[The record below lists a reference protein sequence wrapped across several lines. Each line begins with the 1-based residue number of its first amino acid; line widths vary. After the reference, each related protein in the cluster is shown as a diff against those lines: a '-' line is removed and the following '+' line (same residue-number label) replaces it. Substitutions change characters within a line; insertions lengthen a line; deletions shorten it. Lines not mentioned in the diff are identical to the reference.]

1 MFMRLIAF
9 EDTKVRTLI
18 EKSLT
23 AFYELT
29 QGEQPDVKELD
40 DLLKLYNTKP
50 ILYVSE
56 WLDDKGLETLKQLY
70 QYDYENNEEYQGYI
84 DLREMILEM
93 DVEAENVE
101 TLFISFTELINSAL
115 DFAQEYGLEKVAVT
129 NKPLTMSFSSFET
142 HTDNWYWRDSDGR
155 ETQENKQSK
164 RYSAEPLFFAI
175 KRRND
180 LWDSMK
186 TI

>member
-1 MFMRLIAF
+1 MG
-9 EDTKVRTLI
+9 VV
-18 EKSLT
+18 
-23 AFYELT
+23 
-29 QGEQPDVKELD
+29 Q
-40 DLLKLYNTKP
+40 NTKP

-115 DFAQEYGLEKVAVT
+115 DFAQEYIA
-129 NKPLTMSFSSFET
+129 
-142 HTDNWYWRDSDGR
+142 
-155 ETQENKQSK
+155 
-164 RYSAEPLFFAI
+164 
-175 KRRND
+175 
-180 LWDSMK
+180 
-186 TI
+186 